1 MALLV
6 VVLLTGMILIVMVS
20 ISASMSMGARQG
32 GVDERA
38 AYQALNSAESGLN
51 TFKVR
56 VQERL
61 KTNPLP
67 DRNNLTWAKMTEWL
81 QPLSTYED
89 ATLGY
94 INQEPVSGGFK
105 FDLEATGKR
114 SGATKK
120 VLQGFVLS
128 MGALDFDFRP
138 RAALTSLPAINANG
152 NADVTG
158 TANTGKVAEVAGLTT
173 SLTPTF
179 NLPVDDASGLRVG
192 DYFKI
197 GSTTYRV
204 NTVQDNATGSDM
216 LNVTALNVS
225 SPTNISVSLGSDLIL
240 SLNAVAAQYNTGS
253 DPMTIK
259 LSNAGDFVHGETVT
273 IDGLK
278 AKVTITEQN
287 EKDQTVTL
295 DWVSS
300 FPATLGEGTTIF
312 RDIAAMRSAE
322 GIDPKDNKLDQYDMS
337 PAAGTGKVADCPTP
351 TTCKGAEDKVLEE
364 AMKSGQAF
372 FTEMILGLTD
382 AELDEAVPLS
392 NSLIPMKDEVR
403 RIPAANFDEVIK
415 NGNSSGI
422 LIVDGDINSNINGN
436 TTFNGFI
443 YFRGN
448 QGGKFNGNL
457 TVNGAI
463 AVRGGPIEGLTKD
476 DVATDITGSLD
487 LNYDAV
493 GLRKQMLNSFG
504 VPTIQ
509 AQKNT
514 WRQQ

>member
-38 AYQALNSAESGLN
+38 AYQALNAAESGVN
-51 TFKVR
+51 TFEVR
-56 VQERL
+56 VKERL
-61 KTNPLP
+61 KTVGLP
-67 DRNNLTWAKMTEWL
+67 NRCPNQSQLLTWL
-81 QPLSTYED
+81 DPLKTYPYD
-89 ATLGY
+89 
-94 INQEPVSGGFK
+94 GGIKLSFDNLIGASCGWK
-105 FDLEATGKR
+105 FDVVSVGEQNG
-114 SGATKK
+114 GTKK
-120 VLQGFVLS
+120 VLQGFELKS
-128 MGALDFDFRP
+128 GALDFDFRP
-138 RAALTSLPAINANG
+138 RAALTSLPPINANG
-152 NADVTG
+152 SADVTG
-158 TANTGKVAEVAGLTT
+158 TANTGKVTEVAGLTA

-179 NLPVDDASGLRVG
+179 DLPVRDASGLRVG

-204 NTVQDNATGSDM
+204 NTVTDNATGNDA
-216 LNVTALNVS
+216 LNVTALNVP
-225 SPTNISVSLGSDLIL
+225 SPTSINVDLNSDLIL
-240 SLNAVAAQYNTGS
+240 SLNAVGAQYNTGS

-259 LSNAGDFVHGETVT
+259 ASNAGDFVPGETVT
-273 IDGLK
+273 VGSDK
-278 AKVTITEQN
+278 AKVTAIDKVN
-287 EKDQTVTL
+287 QTVTL
-295 DWVSS
+295 DWVSGFS
-300 FPATLGEGTTIF
+300 GTLSEGTTIF

-322 GIDPKDNKLDQYDMS
+322 SIDPKHNKLESYDMS
-337 PAAGTGKVADCPTP
+337 PSTGATKVADCPTA
-351 TTCKGAEDKVLEE
+351 TTCKGANDKVLEE
-364 AMKSGQAF
+364 GMKEGQSF
-372 FTEMILGLTD
+372 FTKMILGLTD

-392 NSLIPMKDEVR
+392 SSLTPMNDEVR

-422 LIVDGDINSNINGN
+422 LIVDGDINTNINGN

-463 AVRGGPIEGLTKD
+463 AVRGGPIEGLTSD
-476 DVATDITGSLD
+476 DTATNITGSLD

-493 GLRKQMLNSFG
+493 QLRKQMLNSFG
-504 VPTIQ
+504 VPSIK